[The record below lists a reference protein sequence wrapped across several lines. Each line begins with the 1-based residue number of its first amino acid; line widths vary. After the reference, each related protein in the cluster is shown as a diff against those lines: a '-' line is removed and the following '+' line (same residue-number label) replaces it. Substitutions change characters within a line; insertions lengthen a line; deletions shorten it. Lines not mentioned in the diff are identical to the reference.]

1 MLQNA
6 TIRYYYLQLNEYKT
20 DYSVKRRCEK
30 SGKDDKCLT
39 ELALYQSCAII
50 SYVNFQERDSAC
62 LFTAT

>member
-50 SYVNFQERDSAC
+50 S
-62 LFTAT
+62 